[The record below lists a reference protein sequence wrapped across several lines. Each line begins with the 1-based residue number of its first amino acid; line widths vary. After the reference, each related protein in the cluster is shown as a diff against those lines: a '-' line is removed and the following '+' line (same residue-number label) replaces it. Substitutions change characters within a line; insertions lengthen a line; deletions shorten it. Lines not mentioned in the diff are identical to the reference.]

1 VIERDLGYQSGMVVD
16 QDDTGVAN
24 RIARAAFA
32 GDQAEL
38 RVAAAL
44 DKPHQAEINES
55 ITCAVARHPD
65 GPS

>member
-1 VIERDLGYQSGMVVD
+1 
-16 QDDTGVAN
+16 
-24 RIARAAFA
+24 
-32 GDQAEL
+32 
-38 RVAAAL
+38 VAAAL